1 MLGQDS
7 IMFDK
12 STERFPNKKDT
23 IFLAHCSISPL
34 YCRAMDAMHEF
45 SCDMS
50 KAGVAALPKYFEL
63 LPRFHRNAA
72 ELLKTSAKNISYV
85 HNTAEA
91 MSMVANGYPFSPG
104 DQIISY
110 VHEYPSNHYPWK
122 LQRRRGVEL
131 ILLEDF
137 APHEGY
143 EKGDKPKGW
152 SLNDLEGKVTERT
165 RVVAISHVQFSS
177 GFAADLLELGSFCR
191 EKNIDLVVDCAQ
203 SLGCLPVYPEEYNIS
218 AIAASAWKW
227 LMGPWGSG
235 VLYTSEE
242 FRSKLTLTM
251 GGPDQMV
258 QGLDYLDLRWNPRD
272 DGRCFEYSTLPWDHI
287 AAMNVLL
294 EDLFLKYRIE
304 EIRDETFRL
313 QDLLLEHLDQTH
325 LRILHSPRQNR
336 SGILAAEPTGDYK
349 KIVEVLLREKV
360 VISAPIGYLRFAPHY
375 YNDDSQIRLAAERIN
390 NALSRI

>member
-1 MLGQDS
+1 
-7 IMFDK
+7 MFDK
-12 STERFPNKKDT
+12 STDCFPNKKDT

-34 YCRAMDAMHEF
+34 YAKAADAMHEF
-45 SCDMS
+45 TSDMAR
-50 KAGVAALPKYFEL
+50 AGVELLPKYFDL
-63 LPRFHRNAA
+63 LPKFHRNAA
-72 ELLKTSAKNISYV
+72 ELLKTSASNISYV

-91 MSMVANGYPFSPG
+91 MSMVANGYPFKPG
-104 DQIISY
+104 DQIVSY

-122 LQRRRGVEL
+122 LQSRRGVEL

-137 APHEGY
+137 APNGGYGEG
-143 EKGDKPKGW
+143 EKPKGW
-152 SLNDLEGKVTERT
+152 SINDLEDKVTEKT
-165 RVVAISHVQFSS
+165 RVVAISHVQYSS
-177 GFAADLLELGSFCR
+177 GFAADLLELGNFCR

-203 SLGCLPVYPEEYNIS
+203 SLGSLPVYPEEYNIS

-235 VLYTSEE
+235 ILYTSEE
-242 FRSKLTLTM
+242 FRNKLALTM

-258 QGLDYLDLRWNPRD
+258 QGLDYLDLRWNPRN

-304 EIRDETFRL
+304 KIRDEIFRL
-313 QDLLLEHLDQTH
+313 QDLLLEHLNKKH
-325 LRILHSPRQNR
+325 LRILSTPRQNR
-336 SGILAAEPTGDYK
+336 SGILAVEPAGDFK
-349 KIVEVLLREKV
+349 KIVEALLREKV

-375 YNDDSQIRLAAERIN
+375 YNDDDQIRSAAEKIN
-390 NALSRI
+390 NTLSLMVGT